1 MYIPKWHLLALVW
14 LNALT
19 FSETQLNNEGIKTEP
34 RGEKWKQRNR
44 NNRKHGQIDIDAIYL
59 QSYITIDIYNSYYMF
74 YIIYSLF
81 NQEKNYYKKLNQT
94 SFN

>member
-1 MYIPKWHLLALVW
+1 M
-14 LNALT
+14 
-19 FSETQLNNEGIKTEP
+19 ET
-34 RGEKWKQRNR
+34 EKQKQQET
-44 NNRKHGQIDIDAIYL
+44 QIDIDRIYL
-59 QSYITIDIYNSYYMF
+59 QSYITIGVYNSYYMF